1 MALSNFGICGLDRV
15 ASKVRNKLSAYK
27 VDKFFKRRESS
38 YPVNTTRS
46 LLCTDVSL
54 DGLTVAAG
62 TDLQGEDALILYW

>member
-1 MALSNFGICGLDRV
+1 MALSNFGICGPDRV
-15 ASKVRNKLSAYK
+15 TSKVRNKLSTYK
-27 VDKFFKRRESS
+27 VDKIFKRRELS
-38 YPVNTTRS
+38 YSVNTARS